1 MSEHMAGISPAPPD
15 LSVTRPPKPRFKRF
29 ARIGLIILTVL
40 WILLLIPAVLFAL
53 MSPFAFDSGTS
64 PEAYR
69 VFYMMIAFPFV
80 LVGSLIFGWVLYAVR
95 LHLPGFL
102 VALLPV
108 VIFLLFAFL
117 S

>member
-1 MSEHMAGISPAPPD
+1 MNETTTDILPPPAAALPVPP
-15 LSVTRPPKPRFKRF
+15 RHKRF
-29 ARIGLIILTVL
+29 AKIGLIVLTVL
-40 WILLLIPAVLFAL
+40 WGLLLIPAVLFAL

-95 LHLPGFL
+95 LYLPGFL
-102 VALLPV
+102 AALLPV
-108 VIFLLFAFL
+108 VIFFIYAFVVG
-117 S
+117 